1 MQMRKLTIEKLVN
14 PSFSYKPIKIFS
26 QIRLKGKW
34 LTEMGFIPGEKVN
47 VMIEKN
53 RLIIERSQS

>member
-1 MQMRKLTIEKLVN
+1 MRMRKLTIEKLVK
-14 PSFSYKPIKIFS
+14 PSFSYQSIKIFS